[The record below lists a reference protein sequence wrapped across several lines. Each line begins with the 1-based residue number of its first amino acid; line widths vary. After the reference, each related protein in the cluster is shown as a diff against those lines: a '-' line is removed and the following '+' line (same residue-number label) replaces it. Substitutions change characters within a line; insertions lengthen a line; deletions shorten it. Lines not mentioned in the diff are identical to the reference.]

1 MQSAAFRWLVATVQA
16 LAAMPVYM
24 YDYPIHCMRSN
35 TTVAIMADDA
45 HVTETGAPEKDP
57 GIERLIA
64 IGRSAGT
71 VAHKV
76 NNHLTSILTFAH
88 LLRDKANMDAQDRED
103 LDLIVREA
111 MQAATMVRNLQDF
124 TREPTL

>member
-1 MQSAAFRWLVATVQA
+1 MTDDSQASATESPRQ
-16 LAAMPVYM
+16 
-24 YDYPIHCMRSN
+24 
-35 TTVAIMADDA
+35 DA
-45 HVTETGAPEKDP
+45 

-76 NNHLTSILTFAH
+76 NNNLTSILTFAH
-88 LLRDKANMDAQDRED
+88 LLRDKANMDEQDRED

-124 TREPTL
+124 TREPVL